1 MVNQLKNQISFVV
14 LYEKQNIF
22 SFNALIGAIES
33 ESYLNGLNINF
44 VLKKEDLIKE
54 IKKLLSNN
62 IKVIL
67 GLSFFT
73 TQIWDM
79 YELISLLRKNFSQK
93 VMIIAGGAHPTGDP
107 LGTLKMGVDIVAIG
121 EGEQT
126 LIELLKKIIDNGNPK
141 LVKGIAL
148 LDSEENIYFTGKRE
162 PIDLNQYPPL
172 PQKFIKFGAIE
183 ITRGCPYSCYFCQTS
198 YIFGTTPRH
207 RSIDSICKV
216 IEFMKKYNKN
226 DIRFITPNAF
236 SYGSIDGKSLNL
248 PKLEELL
255 VKIKAILPLKGK
267 IFLGSFPSEVRPEH
281 VTKDTLKLVLKYAAN
296 DNLVLGAQ
304 SGSQKIL
311 DACNRGHNTDD
322 VYNAVKIIINS
333 GLKAN
338 VDFIF
343 GLPNEN
349 EEDVEL
355 TFSFM
360 KKLTDMGAR
369 IHAHTFMP
377 LPKTPFA
384 KMPVKLFTP
393 AFKKQIN
400 LLNSKGIL
408 FGEWK
413 KQEKLALK
421 ISKYLIEN
429 RLDQF

>member
-1 MVNQLKNQISFVV
+1 V
-14 LYEKQNIF
+14 LYLHSKIALVLYYQKDNIF
-22 SFNALIGAIES
+22 SFNALVGAVES
-33 ESYLNGLNINF
+33 ESYLSGINIF
-44 VLKKEDLIKE
+44 FIRKKEDLINK
-54 IKKLLSNN
+54 IKKLISSDVE
-62 IKVIL
+62 VIL

-73 TQIWDM
+73 TQIWEIH
-79 YELISLLRKNFSQK
+79 ELVSLLRKKFAEK
-93 VMIIAGGAHPTGDP
+93 VIIMAGGSHPTGDP
-107 LGTLKMGVDIVAIG
+107 SGTLKMGIDIVVIG

-126 LIELLKKIIDNGNPK
+126 LIELLKKIKDKGNIK
-141 LVKGIAL
+141 LAKGIAL
-148 LDSEENIYFTGKRE
+148 LDNEDNTYFTGKRE

-172 PQKFIKFGAIE
+172 PQKNIQFGAIE
-183 ITRGCPYSCYFCQTS
+183 ITRGCPYMCYFCQTS

-207 RSIDSICKV
+207 RSVDSICKV
-216 IEFMKKYNKN
+216 IEFMKKFNKN

-255 VKIKAILPLKGK
+255 AKIKAILPPKGK

-281 VTKDTLKLVLKYAAN
+281 VTKDTLRLVLKYAAN

-304 SGSQKIL
+304 SGSQKML
-311 DACNRGHNTDD
+311 DACNRGHNTED
-322 VYNAVKIIINS
+322 VYNAVKLTINS

-349 EEDVEL
+349 DEDIEL

-360 KKLTDMGAR
+360 KKLTDIGAR
-369 IHAHTFMP
+369 IHAHAFMP

-393 AFKKQIN
+393 AFKKQIE
-400 LLNSKGIL
+400 LLNRRGIL
-408 FGEWK
+408 YGDWK

-421 ISKYLIEN
+421 ISAYLSHN
-429 RLDQF
+429 

>member
-1 MVNQLKNQISFVV
+1 V
-14 LYEKQNIF
+14 LYLHSKIALVLYYQKDNIF
-22 SFNALIGAIES
+22 SFNALVGAVES
-33 ESYLNGLNINF
+33 ESYLSGINIF
-44 VLKKEDLIKE
+44 FIRKKEDLINK
-54 IKKLLSNN
+54 IKKLISSDVE
-62 IKVIL
+62 VIL

-73 TQIWDM
+73 TQIWEIH
-79 YELISLLRKNFSQK
+79 ELVSLLRKKFAEK
-93 VMIIAGGAHPTGDP
+93 VIIMAGGSHPTGDP
-107 LGTLKMGVDIVAIG
+107 SGTLKMGIDIVVIG

-126 LIELLKKIIDNGNPK
+126 LIELLKKIKDKENIK
-141 LVKGIAL
+141 LTKGIAL
-148 LDSEENIYFTGKRE
+148 LDNEDNTYFTGKRE

-172 PQKFIKFGAIE
+172 PQKNIQFGAIE
-183 ITRGCPYSCYFCQTS
+183 ITRGCPYMCYFCQTS

-207 RSIDSICKV
+207 RSVDSICKV
-216 IEFMKKYNKN
+216 IEFMKKFNKN

-255 VKIKAILPLKGK
+255 AKIKAILPPKGK

-281 VTKDTLKLVLKYAAN
+281 VTKDTLRLVLKYAAN

-304 SGSQKIL
+304 SGSQKML
-311 DACNRGHNTDD
+311 DACNRGHNTED
-322 VYNAVKIIINS
+322 VYNAVKLTINS

-349 EEDVEL
+349 DEDIEL

-360 KKLTDMGAR
+360 KKLTDIGAR
-369 IHAHTFMP
+369 IHAHAFMP

-393 AFKKQIN
+393 AFKKQIE
-400 LLNSKGIL
+400 LLNRRGIL
-408 FGEWK
+408 YGDWK

-421 ISKYLIEN
+421 ISAYLSHN
-429 RLDQF
+429 

>member
-1 MVNQLKNQISFVV
+1 MHSKIALV
-14 LYEKQNIF
+14 LYYQKDNIF
-22 SFNALIGAIES
+22 SFNALVGAVES
-33 ESYLNGLNINF
+33 ENYLNGINIYF
-44 VLKKEDLIKE
+44 IRKKDDLINK
-54 IKKLLSNN
+54 IKKLISSNV
-62 IKVIL
+62 KVIL

-73 TQIWDM
+73 TQIWEIL
-79 YELISLLRKNFSQK
+79 ELISLLRKKFEEK
-93 VMIIAGGAHPTGDP
+93 VMIMAGGSHPSGDP
-107 LGTLKMGVDIVAIG
+107 SGTLKMGVDIVVIG

-126 LIELLKKIIDNGNPK
+126 LIELLKKIKDKGNIN

-148 LDSEENIYFTGKRE
+148 LDNEDNIYFTGKRE
-162 PIDLNQYPPL
+162 SIDLDQYPPL
-172 PQKFIKFGAIE
+172 PQKNVKFGAIE
-183 ITRGCPYSCYFCQTS
+183 ITRGCPYKCYFCQTS

-216 IEFMKKYNKN
+216 IEFMKKHNKN

-255 VKIKAILPLKGK
+255 VKIKAILPPKGK

-281 VTKDTLKLVLKYAAN
+281 VTKDTLGLVLRYAAN

-304 SGSQKIL
+304 SGSQKML
-311 DACNRGHNTDD
+311 DACNRGHNTED
-322 VYNAVKIIINS
+322 VYNAVKLTINS

-349 EEDVEL
+349 DEDVEL

-360 KKLTDMGAR
+360 KKLTDIGAR
-369 IHAHTFMP
+369 IHAHAFMP

-393 AFKKQIN
+393 AFKKQID
-400 LLNSKGIL
+400 LLNRRGIL
-408 FGEWK
+408 YGDWK

-421 ISKYLIEN
+421 IADYLVN
-429 RLDQF
+429 S

>member
-207 RSIDSICKV
+207 RSVDSICKA
-216 IEFMKKYNKN
+216 IEFMIKYNKN
-226 DIRFITPNAF
+226 DIRFLSPNAF

-248 PKLEELL
+248 PKLVELL
-255 VKIKAILPLKGK
+255 K
-267 IFLGSFPSEVRPEH
+267 R
-281 VTKDTLKLVLKYAAN
+281 TK
-296 DNLVLGAQ
+296 
-304 SGSQKIL
+304 
-311 DACNRGHNTDD
+311 
-322 VYNAVKIIINS
+322 
-333 GLKAN
+333 
-338 VDFIF
+338 
-343 GLPNEN
+343 E
-349 EEDVEL
+349 
-355 TFSFM
+355 
-360 KKLTDMGAR
+360 
-369 IHAHTFMP
+369 
-377 LPKTPFA
+377 
-384 KMPVKLFTP
+384 
-393 AFKKQIN
+393 
-400 LLNSKGIL
+400 
-408 FGEWK
+408 
-413 KQEKLALK
+413 
-421 ISKYLIEN
+421 
-429 RLDQF
+429 

>member
-1 MVNQLKNQISFVV
+1 MLYLHSKIALV
-14 LYEKQNIF
+14 LYYQKDNIF
-22 SFNALIGAIES
+22 SFNALVGAVES
-33 ESYLNGLNINF
+33 ESYLSGINIF
-44 VLKKEDLIKE
+44 FIRKKEDLINK
-54 IKKLLSNN
+54 IKKLISSDVE
-62 IKVIL
+62 VIL

-73 TQIWDM
+73 TQIWEIH
-79 YELISLLRKNFSQK
+79 ELVSLLRKKFAEK
-93 VMIIAGGAHPTGDP
+93 VIIMAGGSHPTGDP
-107 LGTLKMGVDIVAIG
+107 SGTLKMGIDIVVIG

-126 LIELLKKIIDNGNPK
+126 LIELLKKIKDKGNIK
-141 LVKGIAL
+141 LAKGIAL
-148 LDSEENIYFTGKRE
+148 LDNEDNTYFTGKRE

-172 PQKFIKFGAIE
+172 PQKNIQFGAIE
-183 ITRGCPYSCYFCQTS
+183 ITRGCPYMCYFCQTS

-255 VKIKAILPLKGK
+255 AKIKAILPPKGK

-281 VTKDTLKLVLKYAAN
+281 VTKDTLRLVLKYAAN

-304 SGSQKIL
+304 SGSQKML
-311 DACNRGHNTDD
+311 DACNRGHNTED
-322 VYNAVKIIINS
+322 VYNAVKLTINS

-349 EEDVEL
+349 DEDIEL

-360 KKLTDMGAR
+360 KKLTDIGAR
-369 IHAHTFMP
+369 IHAHAFMP

-393 AFKKQIN
+393 AFKKQIE
-400 LLNSKGIL
+400 LLNRRGIL
-408 FGEWK
+408 YGDWK

-421 ISKYLIEN
+421 ISAYLSHN
-429 RLDQF
+429 

>member
-1 MVNQLKNQISFVV
+1 V
-14 LYEKQNIF
+14 LYLHSKIALVLYYQKDNIF
-22 SFNALIGAIES
+22 SFNALVGAVES
-33 ESYLNGLNINF
+33 ENYLNGINIYF
-44 VLKKEDLIKE
+44 IRKKDDLINK
-54 IKKLLSNN
+54 IKKLISSNV
-62 IKVIL
+62 KVIL

-73 TQIWDM
+73 TQIWEIL
-79 YELISLLRKNFSQK
+79 ELISLLRKKFEEK
-93 VMIIAGGAHPTGDP
+93 VMIMAGGSHPSGDP
-107 LGTLKMGVDIVAIG
+107 SGTLKMGVDIVVIG

-126 LIELLKKIIDNGNPK
+126 LIELLKKIKDKGNIN

-148 LDSEENIYFTGKRE
+148 LDNEDNIYFTGKRE
-162 PIDLNQYPPL
+162 SIDLDQYPPL
-172 PQKFIKFGAIE
+172 PQKNVKFGAIE
-183 ITRGCPYSCYFCQTS
+183 ITRGCPYKCYFCQTS

-216 IEFMKKYNKN
+216 IEFMKKHNKN

-255 VKIKAILPLKGK
+255 VKIKAILPPKGK

-281 VTKDTLKLVLKYAAN
+281 VTKDTLGLVLRYAAN

-304 SGSQKIL
+304 SGSQKML
-311 DACNRGHNTDD
+311 DACNRGHNTED
-322 VYNAVKIIINS
+322 VYNAVKLTINS

-349 EEDVEL
+349 DEDVEL

-360 KKLTDMGAR
+360 KKLTDIGAR
-369 IHAHTFMP
+369 IHAHAFMP

-393 AFKKQIN
+393 AFKKQID
-400 LLNSKGIL
+400 LLNRRGIL
-408 FGEWK
+408 YGDWK

-421 ISKYLIEN
+421 IADYLVN
-429 RLDQF
+429 S

>member
-1 MVNQLKNQISFVV
+1 MHSKIALV
-14 LYEKQNIF
+14 LYYQKDNIF
-22 SFNALIGAIES
+22 SFNALVGAVES
-33 ESYLNGLNINF
+33 ESYLSGINIF
-44 VLKKEDLIKE
+44 FIRKKEDLINK
-54 IKKLLSNN
+54 IKKLISSDVE
-62 IKVIL
+62 VIL

-73 TQIWDM
+73 TQIWEIH
-79 YELISLLRKNFSQK
+79 ELVSLLRKKFAEK
-93 VMIIAGGAHPTGDP
+93 VIIMAGGSHPTGDP
-107 LGTLKMGVDIVAIG
+107 SGTLKMGIDIVVIG

-126 LIELLKKIIDNGNPK
+126 LIELLKKIKDKGNIK
-141 LVKGIAL
+141 LAKGIAL
-148 LDSEENIYFTGKRE
+148 LDNEDNTYFTGKRE

-172 PQKFIKFGAIE
+172 PQKNIQFGAIE
-183 ITRGCPYSCYFCQTS
+183 ITRGCPYMCYFCQTS

-207 RSIDSICKV
+207 RSVDSICKV
-216 IEFMKKYNKN
+216 IEFMKKFNKN

-255 VKIKAILPLKGK
+255 AKIKAILPPKGK

-281 VTKDTLKLVLKYAAN
+281 VTKDTLRLVLKYAAN

-304 SGSQKIL
+304 SGSQKML
-311 DACNRGHNTDD
+311 DACNRGHNTED
-322 VYNAVKIIINS
+322 VYNAVKLTINS

-349 EEDVEL
+349 DEDIEL

-360 KKLTDMGAR
+360 KKLTDIGAR
-369 IHAHTFMP
+369 IHAHAFMP

-393 AFKKQIN
+393 AFKKQIE
-400 LLNSKGIL
+400 LLNRRGIL
-408 FGEWK
+408 YGDWK

-421 ISKYLIEN
+421 ISAYLSHN
-429 RLDQF
+429 

>member
-183 ITRGCPYSCYFCQTS
+183 IL
-198 YIFGTTPRH
+198 
-207 RSIDSICKV
+207 
-216 IEFMKKYNKN
+216 
-226 DIRFITPNAF
+226 
-236 SYGSIDGKSLNL
+236 SL
-248 PKLEELL
+248 
-255 VKIKAILPLKGK
+255 
-267 IFLGSFPSEVRPEH
+267 
-281 VTKDTLKLVLKYAAN
+281 
-296 DNLVLGAQ
+296 
-304 SGSQKIL
+304 
-311 DACNRGHNTDD
+311 
-322 VYNAVKIIINS
+322 
-333 GLKAN
+333 
-338 VDFIF
+338 
-343 GLPNEN
+343 
-349 EEDVEL
+349 
-355 TFSFM
+355 
-360 KKLTDMGAR
+360 
-369 IHAHTFMP
+369 IH
-377 LPKTPFA
+377 
-384 KMPVKLFTP
+384 
-393 AFKKQIN
+393 I
-400 LLNSKGIL
+400 
-408 FGEWK
+408 
-413 KQEKLALK
+413 
-421 ISKYLIEN
+421 
-429 RLDQF
+429 